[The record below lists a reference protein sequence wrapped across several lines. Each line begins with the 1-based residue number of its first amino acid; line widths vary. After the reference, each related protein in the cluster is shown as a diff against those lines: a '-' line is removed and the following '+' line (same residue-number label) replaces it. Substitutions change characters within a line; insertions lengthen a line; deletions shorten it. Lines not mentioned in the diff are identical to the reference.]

1 MPWPQ
6 QAKCRVRPVCFEGQI
21 ARASGLRRT
30 ANALINWL
38 SDPGCAQWCGHQAAS
53 LRSCAWANTSG
64 LMRVM
69 SALPKI
75 VANGRSA
82 ASSPHPMRFTL
93 PGGAIRVESNR
104 THPASQP
111 GLEQRM
117 KIRRWGVPHHMP
129 DHEARR
135 NVQGSAQSNRDM
147 RLVAACAGEGRQH
160 IACGALWNRR
170 ANFIPHVLVDP
181 VANARDPRI
190 AGVKGADPAYGIRKD
205 QFRLHVAAPTDEG
218 QHVERQR
225 GRIVFCTPVPT
236 PRYAQGA
243 ADAEPRYGRRTRG
256 LAQ

>member
-1 MPWPQ
+1 M
-6 QAKCRVRPVCFEGQI
+6 V
-21 ARASGLRRT
+21 RASGCEPAVLRVGEHQR
-30 ANALINWL
+30 AHARHV
-38 SDPGCAQWCGHQAAS
+38 CAAEDRGERKIGGVAS
-53 LRSCAWANTSG
+53 APDG
-64 LMRVM
+64 
-69 SALPKI
+69 I
-75 VANGRSA
+75 HVARRCHSRRIEQN
-82 ASSPHPMRFTL
+82 P
-93 PGGAIRVESNR
+93 
-104 THPASQP
+104 PASQP